1 MGRVPAERSTTYS
14 KMKLF
19 DDNENPIDPLDEVE
33 NPQERFG
40 SYQELIRLK
49 DYRFRDFYQSQKR
62 S

>member
-1 MGRVPAERSTTYS
+1 
-14 KMKLF
+14 MKFF
-19 DDNENPIDPLDEVE
+19 DDKENPVDPLDEVD

-40 SYQELIRLK
+40 SYQELIRLR